1 MEYLLKLKA
10 RMEEISGMWN
20 GDESGLAED
29 RAHIADEIIAEVDKL
44 IELLKELEETN

>member
-1 MEYLLKLKA
+1 MEYLLKLKTK
-10 RMEEISGMWN
+10 MEEISGTWN

-29 RAHIADEIIAEVDKL
+29 RAHIADDISKKIDEL